1 MTDLDDLPEPITSS
15 RVTIPPS
22 ERARV
27 LRMEC
32 QVAVYDARHDGRTP
46 SEAILDVLAHAN
58 RDAVREL
65 LNARREGI
73 L

>member
-1 MTDLDDLPEPITSS
+1 MTEARDLPEPITSS

-22 ERARV
+22 ERARALYAKV
-27 LRMEC
+27 SHHEGEPT
-32 QVAVYDARHDGRTP
+32 VWNVVDDV
-46 SEAILDVLAHAN
+46 LDVLAHAN

-65 LNARREGI
+65 LNARREGA